1 MILVLGASVAV
12 DLLLHREPGYSLIKS
27 RIISAGWLAAPHL
40 LDAEVTQALRRFVL
54 RNELDSLHAEKE
66 IHNLQD
72 LPLERYPHSP
82 LLKRAFNLKNNLT
95 IYNALYV
102 ALAEGLNAQ
111 LLTRDKGIGK
121 KPNIYATIAVI

>member
-12 DLLLHREPGYSLIKS
+12 DLLLHREPGYSFIKS

-111 LLTRDKGIGK
+111 LLTRDKGIGE
-121 KPNIYATIAVI
+121 KPNILS